1 MWVFG
6 YGSLM
11 WEGWQTKHA
20 CIRSIPA
27 ELDGYSRTFNK
38 ASVRNWGSK
47 DHPGPTLNVQRME
60 HQSCRGIAFEFS
72 DHQRQ
77 ALTRVLTEREGC
89 APLDLTIRLDNGT
102 EVVASVTVYTGKN
115 IISSKTIDDI
125 ASMVAKARGKSG
137 SCVSYVRGIA
147 EKLHEMGIE
156 DPVVNATW
164 QAVQHA
170 QDGL

>member
-11 WEGWQTKHA
+11 WDGWQTKHA
-20 CIRSIPA
+20 CIRSMPA
-27 ELDGYSRTFNK
+27 ELDGYSRTFTK

-47 DHPGPTLNVQRME
+47 NHPGPTLNLQKME
-60 HQSCRGIAFEFS
+60 HQSCRGIAFEFP

-102 EVVASVTVYTGKN
+102 EVVALVTVYTGKTGFL
-115 IISSKTIDDI
+115 SAVDYPGRYPCGERVA
-125 ASMVAKARGKSG
+125 ASRPKCLILLCGGVAQMVRA
-137 SCVSYVRGIA
+137 A
-147 EKLHEMGIE
+147 ES
-156 DPVVNATW
+156 
-164 QAVQHA
+164 
-170 QDGL
+170 

>member
-1 MWVFG
+1 M
-6 YGSLM
+6 
-11 WEGWQTKHA
+11 HA
-20 CIRSIPA
+20 FEAFRPNWTGTAEPLTRPRSGIGGRKIIRAHA
-27 ELDGYSRTFNK
+27 EP
-38 ASVRNWGSK
+38 V
-47 DHPGPTLNVQRME
+47 E
-60 HQSCRGIAFEFS
+60 HQSCLGIAFEFS

-89 APLDLTIRLDNGT
+89 TPLDLTIRLDNGT

-164 QAVQHA
+164 QAVQRA